1 MSLGHDLIEMPV
13 GHGYDNR
20 MLLAVADEGS
30 LRELTFFRDPA
41 AARQAVPEGA
51 AHRPELAPLP
61 EVRRQ
66 VADYFA
72 GRLRSFD
79 LPLAP
84 RGTEFERRVWEALMD
99 IPYGE
104 TRSYAEIARV
114 IGRPDACRAVGR
126 ANGRN
131 PIPIVI
137 PCHRVIGSDGS
148 LTGYGGGLD
157 LKRFLLGLEGVQ
169 APPRAADRR
178 QMALPI

>member
-1 MSLGHDLIEMPV
+1 MSLGYDLVAMPLDD
-13 GHGYDNR
+13 GYGNR
-20 MLLAVADEGS
+20 MLLAVADDGA
-30 LRELTFFRDPA
+30 LVELTFYRDA
-41 AARQAVPEGA
+41 AAALAAVPDGA
-51 AHRPELAPLP
+51 AHRPKLAPLP

-66 VADYFA
+66 VAAYFA
-72 GRLRSFD
+72 GQLQTFE

-84 RGTEFERRVWEALMD
+84 RGTLFERRVWDALVA

-104 TRSYAEIARV
+104 TRSYAEIARA

-157 LKRFLLGLEGVQ
+157 LKRYLLGLEGVVP
-169 APPRAADRR
+169 APRAAAR
-178 QMALPI
+178 QQLALPL